1 MSQILQPKGARP
13 GPQTANPPGTVPIR
27 CPRCQATY
35 AAQVVN
41 VVDARLS
48 PQLKAALLAGY
59 LNRAQC
65 PSCGAI
71 VSLGVPLIYHDPDKE
86 LLLVLMPTELNLSAE
101 QQQRLIGGLVQAIMS
116 SVPAEERKGYFLRP
130 QTMLTM
136 QSLIEKVLEADGVT
150 REMIDAQRNRFRLL
164 EELLNAS
171 DDLTRLDTLIAEH
184 SSELDYAFFVTLVT
198 AAREAELS
206 GDSTTV
212 ERLLGL
218 RERLVQVPEIARRLP
233 QPLAPETSV
242 EEIIDRVLP
251 MLDDPEALSAMASL
265 NRPLFDYVFFQGLTA
280 RMEQTL
286 RSGDTVRGEQLGRLR
301 QRLLEEI
308 EQQDR
313 ALQAAQAQDLQLI
326 EDLLTAPDPSQALQQ
341 NLAHIDTLFLGTL
354 GTAIQ
359 AARAEGNIERS
370 ARLDALR
377 ERILNL
383 LADAMP
389 PELKL
394 VNRLM
399 GTNREEERMR
409 MLGETPDLLSE
420 NLVAV
425 VDGMIEELRAQNRQ
439 EAVRRLEIIRAEIER
454 VRTRVAPHTGSH

>member
-1 MSQILQPKGARP
+1 
-13 GPQTANPPGTVPIR
+13 
-27 CPRCQATY
+27 
-35 AAQVVN
+35 
-41 VVDARLS
+41 
-48 PQLKAALLAGY
+48 
-59 LNRAQC
+59 
-65 PSCGAI
+65 
-71 VSLGVPLIYHDPDKE
+71 
-86 LLLVLMPTELNLSAE
+86 
-101 QQQRLIGGLVQAIMS
+101 
-116 SVPAEERKGYFLRP
+116 
-130 QTMLTM
+130 
-136 QSLIEKVLEADGVT
+136 
-150 REMIDAQRNRFRLL
+150 
-164 EELLNAS
+164 
-171 DDLTRLDTLIAEH
+171 
-184 SSELDYAFFVTLVT
+184 
-198 AAREAELS
+198 
-206 GDSTTV
+206 
-212 ERLLGL
+212 L

-242 EEIIDRVLP
+242 EEIIDRLLP

-265 NRPLFDYVFFQGLTA
+265 NRPLLDYVFFQSLTA

-286 RSGDTVRGEQLGRLR
+286 RSGDTARGEQLGRLR

-326 EDLLTAPDPSQALQQ
+326 EELLTASDPTQALQQ
-341 NLAHIDTLFLGTL
+341 NLAHIDTLFLSTL

-399 GTNREEERMR
+399 GTNSEEERMR
-409 MLGETPDLLSE
+409 MLGEAPDLLSE

-425 VDGMIEELRAQNRQ
+425 IDGMIEELRAQNRQ
-439 EAVRRLEIIRAEIER
+439 EAVRRLEIIRGEIER